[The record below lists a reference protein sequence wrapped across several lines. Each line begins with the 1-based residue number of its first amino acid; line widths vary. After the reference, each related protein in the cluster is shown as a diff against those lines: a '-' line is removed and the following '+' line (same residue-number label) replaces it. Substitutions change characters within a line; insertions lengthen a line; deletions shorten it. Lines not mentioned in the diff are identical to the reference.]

1 MIFYTGYTSPQSRP
15 TNQHHKNTEVFV
27 ETPMHVRKWIGSG
40 EDVPTEEELNL
51 LMQTEEETC

>member
-1 MIFYTGYTSPQSRP
+1 MIFNTVPHSRP
-15 TNQHHKNTEVFV
+15 INQHHKNPEIFV

-51 LMQTEEETC
+51 LMQAEEETC